1 MLETSKGRDVEIQD
15 AFDLYFL
22 LGVLKVSENKITQF
36 CLTKLQDLN
45 YSVSTQ

>member
-1 MLETSKGRDVEIQD
+1 MLKTRKGWGVEIQD

-22 LGVLKVSENKITQF
+22 LGVLKVSENQITQF

>member
-1 MLETSKGRDVEIQD
+1 MLETSKTQVIEVQD
-15 AFDLYFL
+15 AFDHHLL
-22 LGVLKVSENKITQF
+22 LGVLKVSENQITQF